1 MRIKIIII
9 SALTLA
15 TINLFTAGCKPQSQ
29 EPNIVTPPK
38 DVYMELTIDESTKN
52 TDGTYSLL
60 LHIKAQKED
69 MANVWVDINNN
80 GEKDKEEELS
90 YSGEYGILS
99 HRATSP
105 KVTVYGK
112 VTYFDCKKNNLVKLN
127 ISTNPFLEE
136 LDCSW
141 NDIKVLIGTEKVPL
155 EKVNCSHNKIY
166 DFDIRSKHVKWIN
179 LSVNDNSEESMNS
192 QVIKQLPDWTDSLSK
207 WNFPEPKLLAKVEGN
222 DNEKNV
228 ITNEHIK
235 QINAKGWKVYFYIN
249 GHWTEKKPK

>member
-15 TINLFTAGCKPQSQ
+15 TISLFTAGCKPQSQ

-155 EKVNCSHNKIY
+155 EKVNCSHNKMY

-179 LSVNDNSEESMNS
+179 LSANDISEETMSS

-207 WNFPEPKLLAKVEGN
+207 WNFPEPKLFAKIEKYEK
-222 DNEKNV
+222 EKNV

-235 QINAKGWKVYFYIN
+235 QINAKGWKVYFYDN
-249 GHWTEKKPK
+249 NWTEKKPK

>member
-15 TINLFTAGCKPQSQ
+15 TISLFTSGCKPQSQ

-127 ISTNPFLEE
+127 IAMNPFLEK

-141 NDIKVLIGTEKVPL
+141 NNIGLLLTSEEALL
-155 EKVNCSHNKIY
+155 EKVNCSHNKMY

-179 LSVNDNSEESMNS
+179 LSANDISEETMSG

-207 WNFPEPKLLAKVEGN
+207 WNFPEPKLFAKIEKY
-222 DNEKNV
+222 DKEKNV

-235 QINAKGWKVYFYIN
+235 QINAKGWKVYFYDN
-249 GHWTEKKPK
+249 NWTEKKPK

>member
-15 TINLFTAGCKPQSQ
+15 TISLFTAGCKPQSQ

-52 TDGTYSLL
+52 TDGTYSILL
-60 LHIKAQKED
+60 NIKAKKED
-69 MANVWVDINNN
+69 MANVWVDLNKN
-80 GEKDKEEELS
+80 GKKDKEEELS
-90 YSGEYGILS
+90 YSGEYGYIS

-155 EKVNCSHNKIY
+155 EKVNCSHNKMY

-179 LSVNDNSEESMNS
+179 LSANDISEETMSS

-207 WNFPEPKLLAKVEGN
+207 WNFPEPKLFAKIEKYEK
-222 DNEKNV
+222 EKNV

-235 QINAKGWKVYFYIN
+235 QINAKGWKVYFYDN
-249 GHWTEKKPK
+249 NWTEKKPK

>member
-15 TINLFTAGCKPQSQ
+15 TISLFTSGCKPQSQ

-127 ISTNPFLEE
+127 IAMNPFLEE

-141 NDIKVLIGTEKVPL
+141 NNIGLLLTSEEALL
-155 EKVNCSHNKIY
+155 EKVNCSHNKMY

-179 LSVNDNSEESMNS
+179 LSANDISEETMSG

-207 WNFPEPKLLAKVEGN
+207 WNFPEPKLFAKIEKYYK
-222 DNEKNV
+222 EKNV

-235 QINAKGWKVYFYIN
+235 QINAKGWKVYFYDN
-249 GHWTEKKPK
+249 NWTEKKPK

>member
-15 TINLFTAGCKPQSQ
+15 TISLFTAGCKPQSQ

-60 LHIKAQKED
+60 LHIKAPKED

-141 NDIKVLIGTEKVPL
+141 NDIKVLIGYEKVPL
-155 EKVNCSHNKIY
+155 EKVNCSHNKMY

-179 LSVNDNSEESMNS
+179 LSANDISEETMSG

-207 WNFPEPKLLAKVEGN
+207 WNFPEPKLFAKIEKY
-222 DNEKNV
+222 DKEKNV

-235 QINAKGWKVYFYIN
+235 QINAKGWKVYFYDN
-249 GHWTEKKPK
+249 NWTEKKPK

>member
-15 TINLFTAGCKPQSQ
+15 TISLFTSGCKPQSQ

-127 ISTNPFLEE
+127 IAMNPFLEE

-141 NDIKVLIGTEKVPL
+141 NNIGLLLTSEEALL
-155 EKVNCSHNKIY
+155 EKVNCSHNKMY

-179 LSVNDNSEESMNS
+179 LSANDISEETMSG

-207 WNFPEPKLLAKVEGN
+207 WNFPEPKLFAKIEKY
-222 DNEKNV
+222 DKEKNV

-235 QINAKGWKVYFYIN
+235 QINAKGWKVYFYDN
-249 GHWTEKKPK
+249 NWTEKKPK

>member
-15 TINLFTAGCKPQSQ
+15 TISLFTSGCKPQSQ

-127 ISTNPFLEE
+127 IAMNPFLEE

-141 NDIKVLIGTEKVPL
+141 NNIGLLLTSEEALL
-155 EKVNCSHNKIY
+155 EKVNCSHNKMY
-166 DFDIRSKHVKWIN
+166 DFVKWIN
-179 LSVNDNSEESMNS
+179 LSANDISEETMSG

-207 WNFPEPKLLAKVEGN
+207 WNFPEPKLFAKIEKY
-222 DNEKNV
+222 DKEKNV

-235 QINAKGWKVYFYIN
+235 QINAKGWKVYFYDN
-249 GHWTEKKPK
+249 NWTEKKPK

>member
-1 MRIKIIII
+1 MKTKAVII
-9 SALTLA
+9 SVLMSA
-15 TINLFTAGCKPQSQ
+15 TIILSTAGCKPQSQ
-29 EPNIVTPPK
+29 EPDIITPPK
-38 DVYMELTIDESTKN
+38 YVYMELSINESTKN
-52 TDGTYSLL
+52 TDGTYSIFLN
-60 LHIKAQKED
+60 IRAKKED
-69 MANVWVDINNN
+69 MANVWVDLNKN
-80 GEKDKEEELS
+80 GKKDKEEELS
-90 YSGEYGILS
+90 YSGEYGYIS

-112 VTYFDCKKNNLVKLN
+112 VTHFDCKKNNLVKLN

-155 EKVNCSHNKIY
+155 ETVNCSHNKIY

-249 GHWTEKKPK
+249 GHWTEKKSK

>member
-15 TINLFTAGCKPQSQ
+15 TISLFTAGCKPQSQ

-141 NDIKVLIGTEKVPL
+141 NNIGLLLTSEEALL
-155 EKVNCSHNKIY
+155 EKVNCSHNKMY

-179 LSVNDNSEESMNS
+179 LSANDISEETMSG

-207 WNFPEPKLLAKVEGN
+207 WNFPEPKLFAKIEKY
-222 DNEKNV
+222 DKEKNV

-235 QINAKGWKVYFYIN
+235 QINAKGWKVYFYDN
-249 GHWTEKKPK
+249 NWTEKKPK

>member
-1 MRIKIIII
+1 MRIKILIII
-9 SALTLA
+9 ALTIT
-15 TINLFTAGCKPQSQ
+15 TISLFTAGCKPQSQ

-127 ISTNPFLEE
+127 IAMNPFLEE

-141 NDIKVLIGTEKVPL
+141 NNIGLLLTSEEALL

-179 LSVNDNSEESMNS
+179 LSANDISEETMSS

-207 WNFPEPKLLAKVEGN
+207 WNFPEPKLFAKIEKYEK
-222 DNEKNV
+222 EKNV

-235 QINAKGWKVYFYIN
+235 QINAKGWKVYFYDN
-249 GHWTEKKPK
+249 NWTEKKPK

>member
-15 TINLFTAGCKPQSQ
+15 TISLFTAGCKPQSQ

-52 TDGTYSLL
+52 TDGTYSILL
-60 LHIKAQKED
+60 NIKAKKED
-69 MANVWVDINNN
+69 MANVWVDLNKN
-80 GEKDKEEELS
+80 GKKDKEEELS

-155 EKVNCSHNKIY
+155 EKVNCSHNKMY

-179 LSVNDNSEESMNS
+179 LSANDISEETMSS

-207 WNFPEPKLLAKVEGN
+207 WNFPEPKLFAKIEKYEK
-222 DNEKNV
+222 EKNV

-235 QINAKGWKVYFYIN
+235 QINAKGWKVYFYDN
-249 GHWTEKKPK
+249 NWTEKKPK

>member
-1 MRIKIIII
+1 MRIKILIII
-9 SALTLA
+9 ALTIT
-15 TINLFTAGCKPQSQ
+15 TISLFTAGCKLQSQ

-141 NDIKVLIGTEKVPL
+141 NDIKVLIGYEKVPL
-155 EKVNCSHNKIY
+155 EKVNCSHNKMY

-179 LSVNDNSEESMNS
+179 LSANDISEETMSG

-207 WNFPEPKLLAKVEGN
+207 WNFPEPKLFAKIEKY
-222 DNEKNV
+222 DKEKNV

-235 QINAKGWKVYFYIN
+235 QINAKGWKVYFYDN
-249 GHWTEKKPK
+249 NWTEKKPK

>member
-15 TINLFTAGCKPQSQ
+15 TISLFTAGCKPQSQ

-69 MANVWVDINNN
+69 MANVWVDLNKN
-80 GEKDKEEELS
+80 GKKDKEEELS

-127 ISTNPFLEE
+127 IAMNPFLEE

-141 NDIKVLIGTEKVPL
+141 NDIGLLLTSEEALL
-155 EKVNCSHNKIY
+155 EKVNCSHNKMY

-179 LSVNDNSEESMNS
+179 LSANDISEETMSS

-207 WNFPEPKLLAKVEGN
+207 WNFPEPKLFAKIEKYEK
-222 DNEKNV
+222 EKNV

-235 QINAKGWKVYFYIN
+235 QINAKGWKVYFYDN
-249 GHWTEKKPK
+249 NWTEKKPK

>member
-15 TINLFTAGCKPQSQ
+15 TISLFTSGCKPQSQ

-141 NDIKVLIGTEKVPL
+141 NNIGLLLTSEEALL
-155 EKVNCSHNKIY
+155 EKVNCSHNKMY

-179 LSVNDNSEESMNS
+179 LSANDISEETMSG

-207 WNFPEPKLLAKVEGN
+207 WNFPEPKLFAKIEKY
-222 DNEKNV
+222 DKEKNV

-235 QINAKGWKVYFYIN
+235 QINAKGWKVYFYDN
-249 GHWTEKKPK
+249 NWTEKKPK

>member
-15 TINLFTAGCKPQSQ
+15 TISLFTSGCKPQSQ

-99 HRATSP
+99 HHATSP

-127 ISTNPFLEE
+127 IAMNPFLEE

-141 NDIKVLIGTEKVPL
+141 NNIGLLLTSEEALL
-155 EKVNCSHNKIY
+155 EKVNCSHNKMY

-179 LSVNDNSEESMNS
+179 LSANDISEETMSG

-207 WNFPEPKLLAKVEGN
+207 WNFPEPKLFAKIEKY
-222 DNEKNV
+222 DKEKNV

-235 QINAKGWKVYFYIN
+235 QINAKGWKVYFYDN
-249 GHWTEKKPK
+249 NWTEKKPK

>member
-9 SALTLA
+9 SALTFA
-15 TINLFTAGCKPQSQ
+15 TISLFTSGCKPQSQ

-127 ISTNPFLEE
+127 IAMNPFLEE

-141 NDIKVLIGTEKVPL
+141 NNIGLLLTSEEALL
-155 EKVNCSHNKIY
+155 EKVNCSHNKMY

-179 LSVNDNSEESMNS
+179 LSANDISEETMSG

-207 WNFPEPKLLAKVEGN
+207 WNFPEPKLFAKIEKY
-222 DNEKNV
+222 DKEKNV

-235 QINAKGWKVYFYIN
+235 QINAKGWKVYFYDN
-249 GHWTEKKPK
+249 NWTEKKPK

>member
-15 TINLFTAGCKPQSQ
+15 TISLFTSGCKPQSQ

-112 VTYFDCKKNNLVKLN
+112 VTYFDCKKNNLVKWN
-127 ISTNPFLEE
+127 IAMNPFLEE

-141 NDIKVLIGTEKVPL
+141 NNIGLLLTSEEALL
-155 EKVNCSHNKIY
+155 EKVNCSHNKMY

-179 LSVNDNSEESMNS
+179 LSANDISEETMSG

-207 WNFPEPKLLAKVEGN
+207 WNFPEPKLFAKIEKY
-222 DNEKNV
+222 DKEKNV

-235 QINAKGWKVYFYIN
+235 QINAKGWKVYFYDN
-249 GHWTEKKPK
+249 NWTEKKPK

>member
-15 TINLFTAGCKPQSQ
+15 TISLFTSGCKPQSQ

-105 KVTVYGK
+105 KVTIYGK

-127 ISTNPFLEE
+127 IAMNPFLEE

-141 NDIKVLIGTEKVPL
+141 NNIGLLLTSEEALL
-155 EKVNCSHNKIY
+155 EKVNCSHNKMY

-179 LSVNDNSEESMNS
+179 LSANDISEETMSG

-207 WNFPEPKLLAKVEGN
+207 WNFPEPKLFAKIEKY
-222 DNEKNV
+222 DKEKNV

-235 QINAKGWKVYFYIN
+235 QINAKGWKVYFYDN
-249 GHWTEKKPK
+249 NWTEKKPK

>member
-15 TINLFTAGCKPQSQ
+15 TISLFTSGCKPQSQ

-127 ISTNPFLEE
+127 IAMNPFLEE

-141 NDIKVLIGTEKVPL
+141 NNIGLLLTSEEALL
-155 EKVNCSHNKIY
+155 EKVNCSHNKMY

-179 LSVNDNSEESMNS
+179 LSANDISEETMSG

-207 WNFPEPKLLAKVEGN
+207 WNFPEPKLFAKIEKY
-222 DNEKNV
+222 DKEKNV

-235 QINAKGWKVYFYIN
+235 QINVGKYTFMIIIGQKRN
-249 GHWTEKKPK
+249 PNKLQ

>member
-1 MRIKIIII
+1 
-9 SALTLA
+9 
-15 TINLFTAGCKPQSQ
+15 LFTSGCKPQSQ

-127 ISTNPFLEE
+127 IAMNPFLEE

-141 NDIKVLIGTEKVPL
+141 NNIGLLLTSEEALL
-155 EKVNCSHNKIY
+155 EKVNCSHNKMY

-179 LSVNDNSEESMNS
+179 LSANDISEETMSG

-207 WNFPEPKLLAKVEGN
+207 WNFPEPKLFAKIEKY
-222 DNEKNV
+222 DKEKNV

-235 QINAKGWKVYFYIN
+235 QINAKGWKVYFYDN
-249 GHWTEKKPK
+249 NWTEKKPK

>member
-15 TINLFTAGCKPQSQ
+15 TISLFTSGCKPQSQ

-127 ISTNPFLEE
+127 IAMNPFLEE

-141 NDIKVLIGTEKVPL
+141 NNIGLLLTSEEALL
-155 EKVNCSHNKIY
+155 EKVNCSHNKMY
-166 DFDIRSKHVKWIN
+166 DFDIRSKHVKC
-179 LSVNDNSEESMNS
+179 
-192 QVIKQLPDWTDSLSK
+192 QLM
-207 WNFPEPKLLAKVEGN
+207 
-222 DNEKNV
+222 
-228 ITNEHIK
+228 I
-235 QINAKGWKVYFYIN
+235 
-249 GHWTEKKPK
+249 

>member
-15 TINLFTAGCKPQSQ
+15 TISLFTAGCKPQSQ

-60 LHIKAQKED
+60 LNIKAKKED
-69 MANVWVDINNN
+69 MANVWVDFNNN

-90 YSGEYGILS
+90 YSGEYAYIS

-112 VTYFDCKKNNLVKLN
+112 VTYFECKKNNLVKLN
-127 ISTNPFLEE
+127 IAMNPFLEE

-141 NDIKVLIGTEKVPL
+141 NNIGLLLTSEEALL

-179 LSVNDNSEESMNS
+179 LSANDISEETMSG

-207 WNFPEPKLLAKVEGN
+207 WNFPEPKLFAKIEKY
-222 DNEKNV
+222 DKEKNV

-235 QINAKGWKVYFYIN
+235 QINAKGWKVYFYDN
-249 GHWTEKKPK
+249 NWTEKKPK

>member
-15 TINLFTAGCKPQSQ
+15 TISLFTAGCKPQSQ

-155 EKVNCSHNKIY
+155 EKVNCSHNKMY
-166 DFDIRSKHVKWIN
+166 DFDIRSKHVKLIN
-179 LSVNDNSEESMNS
+179 LSANDISEETMNS

-207 WNFPEPKLLAKVEGN
+207 WNFPEPKLFAKIEKYEK
-222 DNEKNV
+222 EKNV

-235 QINAKGWKVYFYIN
+235 QINAKGWKVYFYDN
-249 GHWTEKKPK
+249 NWTEKKPK

>member
-15 TINLFTAGCKPQSQ
+15 TISLFTAGCKPQSQ

-155 EKVNCSHNKIY
+155 ETVNCSHNKIY

-207 WNFPEPKLLAKVEGN
+207 WNFPEPKLFAKIEKYEK
-222 DNEKNV
+222 EKNV

-235 QINAKGWKVYFYIN
+235 QINAKGWKVYFYDN
-249 GHWTEKKPK
+249 NWTEKKPK

>member
-1 MRIKIIII
+1 M
-9 SALTLA
+9 LA
-15 TINLFTAGCKPQSQ
+15 TISLITAGCKPQSQ

-127 ISTNPFLEE
+127 IAMNPFLEE

-141 NDIKVLIGTEKVPL
+141 NNIGLLLTSEEALL
-155 EKVNCSHNKIY
+155 EKVNCSHNKMY

-179 LSVNDNSEESMNS
+179 LSANDISEETMSS

-207 WNFPEPKLLAKVEGN
+207 WNFPEPKLFAKIEKYEK
-222 DNEKNV
+222 EKNV

-235 QINAKGWKVYFYIN
+235 QINAKGWKVYFYDN
-249 GHWTEKKPK
+249 NWTEKKPK